1 MRKPVTQK
9 RKKARGGR
17 TSDAKDDI
25 NHNQTVPWT
34 CDTIVEGLKEGETVE
49 PGEDEQEAWAEDK
62 NISQLDR
69 DHGGC

>member
-34 CDTIVEGLKEGETVE
+34 CDTIVGGLKVGVNNTQI
-49 PGEDEQEAWAEDK
+49 DSIQYLNFAK
-62 NISQLDR
+62 K
-69 DHGGC
+69 

>member
-1 MRKPVTQK
+1 MTQK
-9 RKKARGGR
+9 REKARGGR

-25 NHNQTVPWT
+25 NHNQAVPWT
-34 CDTIVEGLKEGETVE
+34 SDTIVDGLKEGETVE
-49 PGEDEQEAWAEDK
+49 PGEDEQEAGAKDE